1 MSDSKPADGPKKISE
16 SMDLYASMPY
26 FPYMDTRDLFAE
38 VGPYGFLDGVPQQYM
53 TRRDNRMAGELLPLY
68 INWWQLK
75 IIRDRSRQIARNNE
89 FAISAINA
97 HRNYVV
103 GTGFTYTVQARYDG
117 ANLDLI
123 KKTQDLVDLL
133 VEHNRMPEIESEI
146 IYRLHAD
153 GEAFLR
159 FFAGSD
165 GLLRI
170 RFIEPELIRP
180 PADDTTPNNSF
191 GIKCDDDDIHD
202 ITGYWVIERPW
213 FDLTPTLVPADQILH
228 LKINSESNSKRGL
241 PTIYAVESNLRA
253 AEDVLQSMIALA
265 KARSKIAVIRKVNDS
280 PPDAVAELAR
290 TATDFTVSDPIQNR
304 NTNISHMGYGSIL
317 TTTGN
322 VGYEFPSLNVGSGD
336 LVETLNAN
344 LRAIASRFGIT
355 ETMMSAD
362 ASNNN
367 YASSLVAEA
376 PAVKTFE
383 RMQRMLGQ
391 AIGERRTR
399 PERSL
404 VWNQITH
411 AVNMGM
417 LPRDVFEQVTIRAK
431 GPSLVSRNR
440 NEEASVAKQ
449 YYDMGLWSP
458 QTITADSGKN
468 YEEEQRN
475 IAKSREESA
484 KNPMLSNPNPGIEPP
499 AMGDQST
506 DLPKQADGPDQV
518 QDTALNGAQVTS
530 LVDLATQVAQGA
542 LPLETAQAIASAAF
556 PAVSKELIGQIFDP
570 IEPNP
575 AASGNISEA
584 EKYSHIDFS
593 PPEGVRKAAAR
604 GLELRKKHGRG
615 GTAVGVARAR
625 TLSNGQKVTPETA
638 KRMHSYFAR
647 HEVDKQGEGWGEDSA
662 GYIAW
667 LLWGGDAGKSWSA
680 KLVKQIDAADK
691 KEGIEIVG
699 PTGTYNGAVPESEM
713 DDKISDKIKIL
724 MDEGKPQQQAVAIAL
739 SMARRGEL

>member
-280 PPDAVAELAR
+280 PPDAIAELAR
-290 TATDFTVSDPIQNR
+290 TATDFTVTDPVQAR
-304 NTNISHMGYGSIL
+304 STNISHMGYGSIL

-367 YASSLVAEA
+367 YASALVAEA

-404 VWNQITH
+404 IWNQITH

-475 IAKSREESA
+475 IAKAREETA
-484 KNPMLSNPNPGIEPP
+484 KNPMLPNPNPGIEPP
-499 AMGDQST
+499 A
-506 DLPKQADGPDQV
+506 
-518 QDTALNGAQVTS
+518 
-530 LVDLATQVAQGA
+530 
-542 LPLETAQAIASAAF
+542 LEH
-556 PAVSKELIGQIFDP
+556 
-570 IEPNP
+570 
-575 AASGNISEA
+575 ISEA

-691 KEGIEIVG
+691 KEGIEIIG
-699 PTGTYNGAVPESEM
+699 PTGTYDGAVPESEM
-713 DDKISDKIKIL
+713 DDKISNKIKLL

>member
-16 SMDLYASMPY
+16 SMDLYASLPY

-280 PPDAVAELAR
+280 PPDAIAELAR
-290 TATDFTVSDPIQNR
+290 TATDFTVTDPVQAR
-304 NTNISHMGYGSIL
+304 STNISHMGYGSIL

-367 YASSLVAEA
+367 YASALVAEA

-404 VWNQITH
+404 IWNQITH

-475 IAKSREESA
+475 IQKAKEET
-484 KNPMLSNPNPGIEPP
+484 NQSNQQVLPDEQPP
-499 AMGDQST
+499 T
-506 DLPKQADGPDQV
+506 TEQV
-518 QDTALNGAQVTS
+518 W
-530 LVDLATQVAQGA
+530 
-542 LPLETAQAIASAAF
+542 
-556 PAVSKELIGQIFDP
+556 
-570 IEPNP
+570 
-575 AASGNISEA
+575 EA

-615 GTAVGVARAR
+615 GTAVGVARAQ

-691 KEGIEIVG
+691 KEGIEIIG
-699 PTGTYNGAVPESEM
+699 PTGTYDGAVPEAEM
-713 DDKISDKIKIL
+713 DDKISDKIKLL
-724 MDEGKPQQQAVAIAL
+724 MDEGKPQKQAVAIAL

>member
-280 PPDAVAELAR
+280 PPDAIAELAR
-290 TATDFTVSDPIQNR
+290 TATDFTVTDPVQAR
-304 NTNISHMGYGSIL
+304 STNISHMGYGSIL

-367 YASSLVAEA
+367 YASALVAEA

-404 VWNQITH
+404 IWNQITH

-475 IAKSREESA
+475 IQKAKEESSQA
-484 KNPMLSNPNPGIEPP
+484 NQQVLPDEQPP
-499 AMGDQST
+499 T
-506 DLPKQADGPDQV
+506 TEQV
-518 QDTALNGAQVTS
+518 W
-530 LVDLATQVAQGA
+530 
-542 LPLETAQAIASAAF
+542 
-556 PAVSKELIGQIFDP
+556 
-570 IEPNP
+570 
-575 AASGNISEA
+575 EA

-691 KEGIEIVG
+691 KEGIEIIG
-699 PTGTYNGAVPESEM
+699 PTGTYDGAVPESEM
-713 DDKISDKIKIL
+713 DDKISDKIKLL

>member
-16 SMDLYASMPY
+16 SMDLYASLPY

-165 GLLRI
+165 GLLRV

-202 ITGYWVIERPW
+202 IAGYWVIERPW

-280 PPDAVAELAR
+280 PPDAIAELAR
-290 TATDFTVSDPIQNR
+290 TATDFTVTDPVQAR
-304 NTNISHMGYGSIL
+304 STNISHMGYGSIL

-367 YASSLVAEA
+367 YASALVAEA

-404 VWNQITH
+404 IWNQITH

-475 IAKSREESA
+475 IQKAKEEASQA
-484 KNPMLSNPNPGIEPP
+484 NQQVLPDEQPP
-499 AMGDQST
+499 T
-506 DLPKQADGPDQV
+506 TEQV
-518 QDTALNGAQVTS
+518 W
-530 LVDLATQVAQGA
+530 
-542 LPLETAQAIASAAF
+542 
-556 PAVSKELIGQIFDP
+556 
-570 IEPNP
+570 
-575 AASGNISEA
+575 EA

-691 KEGIEIVG
+691 KEGIEIIG
-699 PTGTYNGAVPESEM
+699 PTGTYDGAVPESEM
-713 DDKISDKIKIL
+713 DDKISDKIKLL
-724 MDEGKPQQQAVAIAL
+724 MDEGKPQKQAVAIAL

>member
-38 VGPYGFLDGVPQQYM
+38 VGPYGFMDGVPQQYL

-165 GLLRI
+165 GLLRV

-265 KARSKIAVIRKVNDS
+265 DRK
-280 PPDAVAELAR
+280 
-290 TATDFTVSDPIQNR
+290 
-304 NTNISHMGYGSIL
+304 
-317 TTTGN
+317 
-322 VGYEFPSLNVGSGD
+322 
-336 LVETLNAN
+336 
-344 LRAIASRFGIT
+344 
-355 ETMMSAD
+355 
-362 ASNNN
+362 
-367 YASSLVAEA
+367 
-376 PAVKTFE
+376 
-383 RMQRMLGQ
+383 
-391 AIGERRTR
+391 
-399 PERSL
+399 
-404 VWNQITH
+404 
-411 AVNMGM
+411 
-417 LPRDVFEQVTIRAK
+417 
-431 GPSLVSRNR
+431 
-440 NEEASVAKQ
+440 SV
-449 YYDMGLWSP
+449 
-458 QTITADSGKN
+458 
-468 YEEEQRN
+468 
-475 IAKSREESA
+475 
-484 KNPMLSNPNPGIEPP
+484 
-499 AMGDQST
+499 
-506 DLPKQADGPDQV
+506 V
-518 QDTALNGAQVTS
+518 
-530 LVDLATQVAQGA
+530 
-542 LPLETAQAIASAAF
+542 
-556 PAVSKELIGQIFDP
+556 
-570 IEPNP
+570 
-575 AASGNISEA
+575 
-584 EKYSHIDFS
+584 
-593 PPEGVRKAAAR
+593 
-604 GLELRKKHGRG
+604 
-615 GTAVGVARAR
+615 
-625 TLSNGQKVTPETA
+625 
-638 KRMHSYFAR
+638 
-647 HEVDKQGEGWGEDSA
+647 
-662 GYIAW
+662 
-667 LLWGGDAGKSWSA
+667 
-680 KLVKQIDAADK
+680 
-691 KEGIEIVG
+691 
-699 PTGTYNGAVPESEM
+699 
-713 DDKISDKIKIL
+713 
-724 MDEGKPQQQAVAIAL
+724 
-739 SMARRGEL
+739 

>member
-38 VGPYGFLDGVPQQYM
+38 VGPYGFMDGVPQQYL

-165 GLLRI
+165 GLLRV

-280 PPDAVAELAR
+280 PPDAIAELAR
-290 TATDFTVSDPIQNR
+290 TATDFTVTDPVQAR
-304 NTNISHMGYGSIL
+304 STNISHMGYGSIL

-367 YASSLVAEA
+367 YASALVAEA

-404 VWNQITH
+404 IWNQIAH

-417 LPRDVFEQVTIRAK
+417 LPRDVFDQVTIRAK

-475 IAKSREESA
+475 IQKAKEESSQV
-484 KNPMLSNPNPGIEPP
+484 NQQVLPDEQPP
-499 AMGDQST
+499 T
-506 DLPKQADGPDQV
+506 TEQV
-518 QDTALNGAQVTS
+518 W
-530 LVDLATQVAQGA
+530 
-542 LPLETAQAIASAAF
+542 
-556 PAVSKELIGQIFDP
+556 
-570 IEPNP
+570 
-575 AASGNISEA
+575 EA

-699 PTGTYNGAVPESEM
+699 PTGTYDGAVPESEM
-713 DDKISDKIKIL
+713 DDKISDKIKLL

>member
-38 VGPYGFLDGVPQQYM
+38 VGPYGFMDGVPQQYL

-165 GLLRI
+165 GLLRV

-202 ITGYWVIERPW
+202 IAGYWVIERPW

-280 PPDAVAELAR
+280 PPDAIAELAR
-290 TATDFTVSDPIQNR
+290 TATDFTVTDPVQGR
-304 NTNISHMGYGSIL
+304 STNISHMGYGSIL

-367 YASSLVAEA
+367 YASALVAEA

-404 VWNQITH
+404 IWNQITH

-475 IAKSREESA
+475 IQKAKEESSQV
-484 KNPMLSNPNPGIEPP
+484 NQQVLPDEQPP
-499 AMGDQST
+499 T
-506 DLPKQADGPDQV
+506 TEQV
-518 QDTALNGAQVTS
+518 W
-530 LVDLATQVAQGA
+530 
-542 LPLETAQAIASAAF
+542 
-556 PAVSKELIGQIFDP
+556 
-570 IEPNP
+570 
-575 AASGNISEA
+575 EA

-699 PTGTYNGAVPESEM
+699 PTGTYDGAVPESEM
-713 DDKISDKIKIL
+713 DDKISDKIKLL
-724 MDEGKPQQQAVAIAL
+724 MDEGKPQKQAVAIAL

>member
-1 MSDSKPADGPKKISE
+1 MSDKKPADGPKKISE

-165 GLLRI
+165 GLLRV
-170 RFIEPELIRP
+170 RFVEPELIRP

-191 GIKCDDDDIHD
+191 GIKCADEDIHD
-202 ITGYWVIERPW
+202 VTGYWVIEKPW

-475 IAKSREESA
+475 IQKAKEESSQA
-484 KNPMLSNPNPGIEPP
+484 NQQVLPDEQPP
-499 AMGDQST
+499 T
-506 DLPKQADGPDQV
+506 TEQV
-518 QDTALNGAQVTS
+518 W
-530 LVDLATQVAQGA
+530 
-542 LPLETAQAIASAAF
+542 
-556 PAVSKELIGQIFDP
+556 
-570 IEPNP
+570 
-575 AASGNISEA
+575 EA

-593 PPEGVRKAAAR
+593 PPEGVQNAASR

-699 PTGTYNGAVPESEM
+699 PTGTYDGAVPEAEM
-713 DDKISDKIKIL
+713 DDKISDKIKLL

>member
-16 SMDLYASMPY
+16 SMDLYASLPY

-38 VGPYGFLDGVPQQYM
+38 VGPYGFMDGVPQQYL

-165 GLLRI
+165 GLLRV

-280 PPDAVAELAR
+280 PPDAIAELAR
-290 TATDFTVSDPIQNR
+290 TATDFTVTDPVQAR
-304 NTNISHMGYGSIL
+304 STNISHMGYGSIL

-367 YASSLVAEA
+367 YASALVAEA

-404 VWNQITH
+404 IWNQITH

-475 IAKSREESA
+475 IAKAREESA
-484 KNPMLSNPNPGIEPP
+484 KNPMLPNPNPGIEPP
-499 AMGDQST
+499 A
-506 DLPKQADGPDQV
+506 
-518 QDTALNGAQVTS
+518 
-530 LVDLATQVAQGA
+530 
-542 LPLETAQAIASAAF
+542 LEH
-556 PAVSKELIGQIFDP
+556 
-570 IEPNP
+570 
-575 AASGNISEA
+575 ISEA

-713 DDKISDKIKIL
+713 DDKISDKIKLL
-724 MDEGKPQQQAVAIAL
+724 MDEGKPQKQAVAIAL

>member
-475 IAKSREESA
+475 IQKAKEESSQA
-484 KNPMLSNPNPGIEPP
+484 NQQVLPDEQPP
-499 AMGDQST
+499 T
-506 DLPKQADGPDQV
+506 TEQV
-518 QDTALNGAQVTS
+518 W
-530 LVDLATQVAQGA
+530 
-542 LPLETAQAIASAAF
+542 
-556 PAVSKELIGQIFDP
+556 
-570 IEPNP
+570 
-575 AASGNISEA
+575 EA

-699 PTGTYNGAVPESEM
+699 PTGTYDGAVPEAEM
-713 DDKISDKIKIL
+713 DDKISDKIKLL

>member
-16 SMDLYASMPY
+16 SMDLYASLPY

-53 TRRDNRMAGELLPLY
+53 TRRDHRMAGELLPLY

-228 LKINSESNSKRGL
+228 LKINSESNGKRGL

-280 PPDAVAELAR
+280 PPDAIAELAR
-290 TATDFTVSDPIQNR
+290 TATDFTVTDPVQAR
-304 NTNISHMGYGSIL
+304 STNISHMGYGSIL

-367 YASSLVAEA
+367 YASALVAEA

-404 VWNQITH
+404 IWNQITH

-475 IAKSREESA
+475 IAKAREESA
-484 KNPMLSNPNPGIEPP
+484 KNPMLPNPNPGIEPP
-499 AMGDQST
+499 A
-506 DLPKQADGPDQV
+506 
-518 QDTALNGAQVTS
+518 
-530 LVDLATQVAQGA
+530 
-542 LPLETAQAIASAAF
+542 LEH
-556 PAVSKELIGQIFDP
+556 
-570 IEPNP
+570 
-575 AASGNISEA
+575 ISEA

-638 KRMHSYFAR
+638 KRMRSYFAR

-699 PTGTYNGAVPESEM
+699 PTGTYDGAVPESEM
-713 DDKISDKIKIL
+713 DDKISDKIKLL
-724 MDEGKPQQQAVAIAL
+724 MDEGKPQKQAVAIAL

>member
-290 TATDFTVSDPIQNR
+290 TATDFTISDPIQNR

-367 YASSLVAEA
+367 YASALVAEA

-475 IAKSREESA
+475 IAKAREESLE
-484 KNPMLSNPNPGIEPP
+484 NPMLPNSNNDSL
-499 AMGDQST
+499 ATNSQSNE
-506 DLPKQADGPDQV
+506 LPIQNDGPDQV

-530 LVDLATQVAQGA
+530 LVDLATQVAQGI
-542 LPLETAQAIASAAF
+542 LPMETAQGIASAAF

-570 IEPNP
+570 IQPESVSNQKV
-575 AASGNISEA
+575 SEA

-593 PPEGVRKAAAR
+593 PPEGVQNAASR

-699 PTGTYNGAVPESEM
+699 PTGTYDGAVPESEM
-713 DDKISDKIKIL
+713 DDKISDKIKLL

>member
-16 SMDLYASMPY
+16 SMDLYASLPY

-280 PPDAVAELAR
+280 PPDAIAELAR
-290 TATDFTVSDPIQNR
+290 TATDFTVTDPVQAR
-304 NTNISHMGYGSIL
+304 STNISHMGYGSIL

-367 YASSLVAEA
+367 YASALVAEA

-404 VWNQITH
+404 IWNQITH

-475 IAKSREESA
+475 IQKAKEEASQV
-484 KNPMLSNPNPGIEPP
+484 NQQVLPDEQPP
-499 AMGDQST
+499 T
-506 DLPKQADGPDQV
+506 TEQV
-518 QDTALNGAQVTS
+518 W
-530 LVDLATQVAQGA
+530 
-542 LPLETAQAIASAAF
+542 
-556 PAVSKELIGQIFDP
+556 
-570 IEPNP
+570 
-575 AASGNISEA
+575 EA

-691 KEGIEIVG
+691 KEGIEIIG
-699 PTGTYNGAVPESEM
+699 PTGTYDGAVPEAEM
-713 DDKISDKIKIL
+713 DDKISDKIKLL
-724 MDEGKPQQQAVAIAL
+724 MDEGKPQKQAVAIAL